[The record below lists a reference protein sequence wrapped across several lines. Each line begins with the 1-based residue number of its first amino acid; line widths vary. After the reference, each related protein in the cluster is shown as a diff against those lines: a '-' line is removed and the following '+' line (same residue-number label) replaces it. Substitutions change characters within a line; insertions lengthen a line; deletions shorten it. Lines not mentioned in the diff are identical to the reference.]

1 MKTIFNFTLT
11 VAAFSLLAV
20 QQLVAQTPVAYWNFD
35 DVYDVDADT
44 VASDSSG
51 NGYDA
56 VWQYGQTT
64 PDWEQGIL
72 GGAVHFPS
80 GSGIPAARNF
90 FETTTALTQLQN
102 SNGMSI
108 SAWINPDSTGAYDGV
123 VMTRSIEAGPQTGLN
138 FGIAVEKGSDPVDA
152 HIDSRAGGQ
161 ALDST
166 PDSITSDNGAANS
179 VDGWQHVVWAW
190 DNPSFGPTNTTVFI
204 NGVESSSALVG
215 FGFGTALTNGGLWAI
230 GTDPGAPNDRIFDG
244 LVDDVAIFAEPL
256 DQTQAQAIYDDGIA
270 GMNLSG
276 GTYPA
281 VGQGTTINSIT
292 SNYRTD
298 VTSRA
303 DGDLNWDGFV
313 DAADFRLF
321 KDNLP
326 PLAGGGVNVPEPTSL
341 ALLGLAAACSLGLR
355 RKGQRSVVTLAL
367 LFAVAIS
374 TGGEAI
380 AQDVSITVN
389 RETKAITVNNNDAA
403 SIDLDLYEVRSES
416 GALNSSNGAWTSLF
430 DAGFGLNGW
439 AEANPSSNLLAE
451 VNSTAV
457 TTLTEAGGVEPS
469 FSIGTPFDPEPAKAA
484 AGFGVEVEDLV
495 FVYSGPTIG
504 INTGTVEYVGDKEFN
519 TLVVNV
525 NPGTGAIEIENES
538 PFEVTLS
545 SYQISSPAGALDSS
559 WAGIRASDAD
569 WDAIGSPSANQIAE
583 LDGPTGTGLVVPA
596 AGTVSLGSAYMAGA
610 AVDEGLA
617 FTFGLIPEPMLLGQ
631 TEFVG
636 GVKFDTPP
644 VGGGDFNGDGD
655 TDGAD
660 FLAWQRGES
669 PNGATLGDL
678 ALWQA
683 DYPTPLSGLGG
694 VTAVPE
700 PSTLMLIAASLA
712 LLPSRRVRS

>member
-1 MKTIFNFTLT
+1 MKAIFNLALI
-11 VAAFSLLAV
+11 AAVIGTMAT
-20 QQLVAQTPVAYWNFD
+20 QQLDAQTRVAYWNFD
-35 DVYDVDADT
+35 DVYDGDADT
-44 VASDSSG
+44 IASDSSG

-56 VWQYGQTT
+56 LWQNAETT
-64 PDWEQGIL
+64 PDWQEGIL
-72 GGAVHFPS
+72 GGAIHFPS
-80 GSGIPAARNF
+80 GSGIPANRNF
-90 FETTTALTQLQN
+90 FETTSSLTQLQN
-102 SNGMSI
+102 GDGLSI

-123 VMTRSIEAGPQTGLN
+123 VMTRSVSANGLDNLN

-161 ALDST
+161 ALDS
-166 PDSITSDNGAANS
+166 PADSITSDNGAANS
-179 VDGWQHVVWAW
+179 IDGWQHIVYVW
-190 DNPSFGPTNTTVFI
+190 DNPNFAENARIYI
-204 NGVESSSALVG
+204 NGQQSAAGLIG
-215 FGFGTALTNGGLWAI
+215 FGFSAFVTDGGLWAI

-244 LVDDVAIFAEPL
+244 LVDDVAIYSGVLSAADAL
-256 DQTQAQAIYDDGIA
+256 DIYNDGVA
-270 GMNLSG
+270 GENLAG
-276 GTYPA
+276 GTYPG
-281 VGQGTTINSIT
+281 VGQGSSIGAIT
-292 SNYRTD
+292 SNYRTE
-298 VTSRA
+298 VSSRA

-313 DAADFRLF
+313 DATDFRLF

-326 PLAGGGVNVPEPTSL
+326 PLAGGGVNVPEPTTF
-341 ALLGLAAACSLGLR
+341 ALLGVAAACGLGLR
-355 RKGQRSVVTLAL
+355 RKSARFATTLAL
-367 LFAVAIS
+367 LVAVVAS
-374 TGGEAI
+374 TGAEAV

-389 RETKAITVNNNDAA
+389 RETKAITVNNSDAA

-439 AEANPSSNLLAE
+439 AEANPSNNLLAE
-451 VNSTAV
+451 VNSTAT
-457 TTLTEAGGVEPS
+457 TTLTEAGGAEPS

-504 INTGTVEYVGDKEFN
+504 INTGTVQYVGDKEFN

-525 NPGTGAIEIENES
+525 NPSTGAIEIENES

-596 AGTVSLGSAYMAGA
+596 AGTVALGGAYMAGA

-617 FTFGLIPEPMLLGQ
+617 FTFGLIPDPMLQGQ

-683 DYPTPLSGLGG
+683 GYPSPLSA
-694 VTAVPE
+694 VSAAAAVPE
-700 PSTLMLIAASLA
+700 PSSA
-712 LLPSRRVRS
+712 LLLMSSVALLSIRRKRV